1 MSANVIIFDGMY
13 TADQMRNID
22 KAKNLVEEATRD
34 IKRTMGSHSW
44 KCPEA
49 RTIDSGLE
57 SAASKLTRLNQGLI
71 RTGIALGNG
80 LKGFH
85 ELEERSAS
93 QADGLAN
100 TLKEKTGIT
109 ATDRTDGGETTLG
122 TTIIPGIGAESA
134 GVAAQ
139 IHKLKD
145 FIDEIL
151 KGIEKRRQEQAKK
164 LEDFFYENFPW
175 LKKDDAAA
183 SDSTPASTP
192 ETTPQSEPMPEPEPE
207 PVSEPVAPSQSG
219 GWDASG
225 GWDSVGD
232 SFPNKRPDF
241 NSVYYNGDN
250 PTVRQRAYGK
260 EGRHGADSID
270 CCFYARARAME
281 VNGWTKTYGTYT
293 KDYSTDA
300 IKAGNRVVRFDTG
313 RGSEM
318 HFVFVEHYD
327 PSTDTVYFSDSN
339 MGGSPA
345 TDGSL
350 KSRSF
355 SDFLNYFPNG
365 RYVYTENP

>member
-13 TADQMRNID
+13 TANKIRSMNSARE
-22 KAKNLVEEATRD
+22 LVEAAVQD
-34 IKRTMGSHSW
+34 IKRASDNNGW

-49 RTIDSGLE
+49 RKLDRHLNNVH
-57 SAASKLTRLNQGLI
+57 SKLSRLGQGIGRVEL
-71 RTGIALGNG
+71 ALGDG

-85 ELEERSAS
+85 ELEERAAR
-93 QADGLAN
+93 QAEGLADN
-100 TLKEKTGIT
+100 LKERNGFEASRREDDENTIV
-109 ATDRTDGGETTLG
+109 ASTL
-122 TTIIPGIGAESA
+122 IPGLGVLQGTIGSRIARMQGFLKSLFERVAE
-134 GVAAQ
+134 Q
-139 IHKLKD
+139 
-145 FIDEIL
+145 
-151 KGIEKRRQEQAKK
+151 RRQAQAKK
-164 LEDFFYENFPW
+164 LENFFYENFPW
-175 LKKDDAAA
+175 LEKNDTPEV
-183 SDSTPASTP
+183 TPAPTP
-192 ETTPQSEPMPEPEPE
+192 TPTPQPATEPQPES
-207 PVSEPVAPSQSG
+207 VSEPVTPPRSG

-232 SFPNKRPDF
+232 SFPNKRPDLS
-241 NSVYYNGDN
+241 SVYYSGEN
-250 PTVRQRAYGK
+250 PEGRQLAYGK
-260 EGRHGADSID
+260 EGRHGTDSID

-293 KDYSTDA
+293 KDYSADA

-327 PSTDTVYFSDSN
+327 EATDTVYFSDSN

-355 SDFLNYFPNG
+355 SEFLNYFPNG